1 MRELKIMDVLC
12 FLDGQRPMA
21 VSGRKNLNFGLKVVK
36 SKIKDADTK
45 SIVLAG
51 LEEDSWP

>member
-1 MRELKIMDVLC
+1 MDVLC
-12 FLDGQRPMA
+12 FLAGRRPMA
-21 VSGRKNLNFGLKVVK
+21 VNGRKKLNFGLKVVK
-36 SKIKDADTK
+36 SKITDVDTK